1 MSDQLFSER
10 NFDLFVSYSLND
22 VAKVEPIV
30 GWLKR
35 AGLKVWW
42 AKEQLLPGAPMASAL
57 PAGLSDARSALFFVS
72 ETWVGSTWCED
83 EYNAALQ
90 QRRKDRRYRMIGVH
104 IDQCKVPDFL
114 ANSRFLDLSTF
125 KASTAAILLR
135 ALADPPRWFHGKRD
149 VYLSRSWREGESD
162 EPDSVCKT
170 LSSEYGFRVI
180 GDAFDQDTY
189 DPKTRVQRII
199 ASCGALVAVFP
210 YREDAHQH
218 GNTSEF
224 MPSEVSIA
232 AKLGRPFLLL
242 AASSSVKLEPALT
255 AGAIGGKAFQLQA
268 ENGEKA
274 WKQALLDL
282 KDAFRPSPRMAYS
295 FFTTSLT
302 EEADGLNDTVE
313 LIQSVTC
320 MECLVGQ
327 NLEGQHAQAD
337 VVDRITNAEFVLA
350 DITDDRPNS
359 LIEAGIARGAGIP
372 LHLICKAPDS
382 GSLRIPF
389 MLRDKE
395 PRRYKDSIERL
406 AVIHAIAR
414 GYRRHV
420 YY

>member
-1 MSDQLFSER
+1 
-10 NFDLFVSYSLND
+10 
-22 VAKVEPIV
+22 
-30 GWLKR
+30 
-35 AGLKVWW
+35 
-42 AKEQLLPGAPMASAL
+42 MASAL
-57 PAGLSDARSALFFVS
+57 PAGLSDARAALFFVS

-114 ANSRFLDLSTF
+114 ANSRFLELSTF

-135 ALADPPRWFHGKRD
+135 AMAPDPPRWFHGKRD
-149 VYLSRSWREGESD
+149 VYLSRSWRPDESD
-162 EPDSVCKT
+162 EPDRVCT
-170 LSSEYGFRVI
+170 ALSSEYGFRLI
-180 GDAFDQDTY
+180 GDAPDQEAY

-210 YREDAHQH
+210 YRKDSPEH
-218 GNTSEF
+218 GYTSEF
-224 MPSEVSIA
+224 IAGEASIA
-232 AKLGRPFLLL
+232 AKLDRPFLLL
-242 AASSSVKLEPALT
+242 AASGVKLEPALT
-255 AGAIGGKAFQLQA
+255 AGATGGKALPLQT

-274 WKQALLDL
+274 WKHALLDF
-282 KDAFRPSPRMAYS
+282 KDAYRASPRMAYS
-295 FFTTSLT
+295 FFTTSL
-302 EEADGLNDTVE
+302 ADETDSLNDTVE

-337 VVDRITNAEFVLA
+337 IVDRIKNAEFVVA
-350 DITDDRPNS
+350 DITDDKPNS
-359 LIEAGIARGAGIP
+359 LIEAGIARGVGVP
-372 LHLICKAPDS
+372 LHLICKAPES

-395 PRRYKDSIERL
+395 PRRYRDSIERL
-406 AVIHAIAR
+406 AVIHEIAR
-414 GYRRHV
+414 RYRRHV